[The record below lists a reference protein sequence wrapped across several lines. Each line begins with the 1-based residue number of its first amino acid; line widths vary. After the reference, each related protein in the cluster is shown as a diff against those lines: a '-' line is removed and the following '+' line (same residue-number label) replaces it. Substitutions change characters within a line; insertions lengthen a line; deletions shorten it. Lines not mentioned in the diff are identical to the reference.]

1 MKRMV
6 CGAALFLCMA
16 AAGDGS
22 RLLACDD
29 RPASRFH
36 ASMFESGEN
45 TVVITSDDDIITVVV
60 YSTAEAHSEWM

>member
-6 CGAALFLCMA
+6 WGAALFLCMA
-16 AAGDGS
+16 VGDGS

-29 RPASRFH
+29 RPTSRSH
-36 ASMFESGEN
+36 TSVFETGEN

-60 YSTAEAHSEWM
+60 YSTAEAHAEWM